1 MPTTHPRYTV
11 TDTGQ
16 LREMLDAAQR
26 HWPEISDRRQLLLRL
41 AEAGAE
47 RVAHEQAQEQ
57 ESAEARHAR
66 QVAAARRIREWV
78 DVDVL
83 LSNEA
88 WH

>member
-11 TDTGQ
+11 TDTGD

-26 HWPEISDRRQLLLRL
+26 RWPEISDRRQLLLRL

-47 RVAHEQAQEQ
+47 RVAQEQ